1 MLNEVVLKNYGFL
14 EVTDESREIY
24 NDLEIKRSEY
34 IKRKKDDEL
43 EALQAAKKTGRDKKK
58 KK

>member
-1 MLNEVVLKNYGFL
+1 MGFL